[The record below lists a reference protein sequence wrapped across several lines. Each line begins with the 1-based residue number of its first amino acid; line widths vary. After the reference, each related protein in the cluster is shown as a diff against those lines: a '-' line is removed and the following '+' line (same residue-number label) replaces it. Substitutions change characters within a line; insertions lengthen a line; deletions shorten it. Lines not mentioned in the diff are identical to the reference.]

1 MSEGAS
7 RIGDAD
13 AAARP
18 GYEQALVLACRWL
31 AIAGGM
37 VMLGF
42 TAVSVASI
50 ISRSLFGSPLLGDY
64 ELTERGTA
72 IAIFA
77 MLPYTH
83 LRGGHVAVD
92 MFVVMFPAG
101 FRRVLAPIT
110 DLVFAAVAAV
120 MTWRLA
126 LGGYNQYQ
134 YNDMSMMLHIPT
146 WWMFVPIVLSMVL
159 LTIVCLARAARGG
172 RSVQ

>member
-7 RIGDAD
+7 RIDGD
-13 AAARP
+13 AAART
-18 GYEQALVLACRWL
+18 GYEQALVRACTWL
-31 AIAGGM
+31 AIAGGV
-37 VMLGF
+37 VMLAF

-50 ISRSLFGSPLLGDY
+50 VSRTLFGSPLLGDY

-101 FRRVLAPIT
+101 FRRVLAPVT
-110 DLVFAAVAAV
+110 DLVFAIVAGL

-134 YNDMSMMLHIPT
+134 FHDMSMMLHIPT
-146 WWMFVPIVLSMVL
+146 WWMFVPIVVSMVM
-159 LTIVCLARAARGG
+159 LTLVCLARAARGG
-172 RSVQ
+172 RSFR